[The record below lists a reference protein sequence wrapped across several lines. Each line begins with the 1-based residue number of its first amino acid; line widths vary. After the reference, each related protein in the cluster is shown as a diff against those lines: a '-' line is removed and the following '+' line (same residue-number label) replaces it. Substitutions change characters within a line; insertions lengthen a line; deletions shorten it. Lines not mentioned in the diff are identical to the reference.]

1 MSVVRTLMD
10 KFWNPDVW
18 LPPNVT
24 WADLEPND
32 KIAYADH
39 RHLAI
44 PLPFAL
50 VLLGVRYVLE
60 RLVKIVWSE
69 RLFVRYFSPTI
80 FMLCTVCLIGIGF
93 LLLEFLLASRI
104 QNQRR
109 HLLMLFW
116 RERICRTEKL
126 STSRWA
132 LYLYVWKT
140 KLKYM

>member
-1 MSVVRTLMD
+1 MSLVRALMD

-50 VLLGVRYVLE
+50 VLLGVRFVLE
-60 RLVKIVWSE
+60 RLVEIVWV
-69 RLFVRYFSPTI
+69 RFFFVRYFR
-80 FMLCTVCLIGIGF
+80 LRF
-93 LLLEFLLASRI
+93 L
-104 QNQRR
+104 
-109 HLLMLFW
+109 
-116 RERICRTEKL
+116 
-126 STSRWA
+126 
-132 LYLYVWKT
+132 Y
-140 KLKYM
+140 